1 MAHTA
6 VGNCFAGAAFRVTA
20 EAGGAV
26 IVRPTTVFVADSVV
40 TNLEA
45 ETNTKCQ

>member
-20 EAGGAV
+20 ETGRAV